1 MKLKLFIS
9 TSARAELKEIIYK
22 LKQLS
27 RPFATKLELQFRQ
40 RFQQL
45 LTIPL
50 LGRDRS
56 DLLKGLRSIVVG
68 DYVVFYVPT
77 DDAIEISRIIHGSRN
92 IPELIKRN
100 LPQ

>member
-1 MKLKLFIS
+1 MKRKLYMS
-9 TSARAELKEIIYK
+9 DSARAELREILYK

-27 RPFATKLELQFRQ
+27 RPFAAKLESQFRQ

-50 LGRDRS
+50 LGRDRCEIIA
-56 DLLKGLRSIVVG
+56 GLRSIVVG
-68 DYVVFYVPT
+68 DYLVLYVPT
-77 DDAIEISRIIHGSRN
+77 DEAIEISRIIHGSRN

-100 LPQ
+100 LPH